1 MTDQVLLAL
10 PPAGWVGCLLVAG
23 ALAIWS
29 RDSRRR
35 RRAWRLLRMLTRTPR
50 NAS

>member
-10 PPAGWVGCLLVAG
+10 PLVGWSGCLLVAG

-35 RRAWRLLRMLTRTPR
+35 RRAWRLLSMLTRTPR
-50 NAS
+50 TAN